1 MRNIELIPPK
11 RKLNLS
17 MSSNDL
23 KPFGMLKANS
33 NKVTHFIDSGLVLL
47 RKAISILDFIIAN

>member
-1 MRNIELIPPK
+1 LDFQSTPPITTIMHNIELIPPK

-33 NKVTHFIDSGLVLL
+33 NKVTLS
-47 RKAISILDFIIAN
+47 SIKVSFS